1 LSPTQLRVPPY
12 RIFIWSEENQ
22 ASFEAPHV
30 HVAKGRVGRSGYLE
44 AEIWL
49 GPPVAVKQAGGYA
62 DRELRKI
69 LRIVEENQEFL
80 LGRWRDQFDQ
90 PG

>member
-1 LSPTQLRVPPY
+1 LSPTLLRVPPY
-12 RIFIWSEENQ
+12 RLFIWSEENQ

-30 HVAKGRVGRSGYLE
+30 HVARGTVGRSGYLE

-49 GPPVAVKQAGGYA
+49 GPPVAVKRPGGYA
-62 DRELRKI
+62 DREIRVI
-69 LRIVEENQEFL
+69 LRIVEENQEL
-80 LGRWRDQFDQ
+80 LLERWRDYFDQ